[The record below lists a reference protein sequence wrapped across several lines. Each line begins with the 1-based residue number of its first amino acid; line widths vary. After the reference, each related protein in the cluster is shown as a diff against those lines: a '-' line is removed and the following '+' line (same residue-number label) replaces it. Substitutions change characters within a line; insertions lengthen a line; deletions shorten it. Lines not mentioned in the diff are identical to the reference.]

1 MHYIRKLLRLF
12 TKRERRQLALLTF
25 AMLIMAFMEVVGV
38 GAIGPFMRVAADP
51 SVVERTPVLL
61 WLYNL
66 LGISDMR
73 YFIVV
78 LGIIFF
84 LVILGTNGFTTVVM
98 YYLFR
103 WSDMRS
109 YTLGRRLLSQYLY
122 QPYSYF
128 LDHNTSELSKNIL
141 AEVGQVLRQAI
152 RPGMELMTRGMVA
165 AAILLFLVISSPQV
179 ALIVTLVL
187 GGTYAVVFGL
197 IRNRLTRI
205 GTKIRQ
211 LNRERFKVS
220 GEAFG
225 AIKDVKILG
234 KEPVFEEQF
243 AKASKNFAWQHAR
256 RQIITGLP
264 HYIIE
269 AVALGL
275 VVLLVVVMIVRGGD
289 FAEVIPVISVYA
301 FAGYRLMPALRV
313 IFKNAGSL
321 RSSGPIV
328 QALYDDLTI
337 GADTVEESRVA
348 ALKLSKK
355 IERLPFVNEIHLKDV
370 HFSYPTSAE
379 PVLKDINLTIRKN
392 STIGFIGPT
401 GCGKTTL
408 VDIILGLLKAEGTL
422 SSDNTVISDKNVR
435 NWQLNFGYVPQQIFL
450 ADDTVTR
457 NIAFGVHA
465 TDINQEAVEKAA
477 RIAHLDEFVRTEMPQ
492 GYETLVGERGVRL
505 SGGQRQRIGIARALY
520 HDPDILVL
528 DEATSALDNLT
539 EAAVMDAINELMG
552 AKTIIMIAHRLSTV
566 QKADTIFLLEKGKII
581 AEGSYAELMKKSEAF
596 RKMAKV
602 RR

>member
-1 MHYIRKLLRLF
+1 MHYIRKLLRLL

-165 AAILLFLVISSPQV
+165 AAILLFLVISSPLV

-337 GADTVEESRVA
+337 GADTVEESRGA
-348 ALKLSKK
+348 ALKLSKN

-566 QKADTIFLLEKGKII
+566 QKADTICMLDKGRIVAVGNYDK
-581 AEGSYAELMKKSEAF
+581 LMETSKDF
-596 RKMAKV
+596 QKMAKIKY
-602 RR
+602 

>member
-1 MHYIRKLLRLF
+1 MHYIRKLLKLL

-66 LGISDMR
+66 LGITDMR
-73 YFIVV
+73 YFIAV

-84 LVILGTNGFTTVVM
+84 MVILGTNGFTTVVM

-103 WSDMRS
+103 WSDMRA
-109 YTLGRRLLSQYLY
+109 YTLGRRLFSQYLY

-128 LDHNTSELSKNIL
+128 LDHNTSELAKNIL
-141 AEVGQVLRQAI
+141 AEVQQVLRQAI
-152 RPGMELMTRGMVA
+152 RPGIELMTRGMVA
-165 AAILLFLVISSPQV
+165 AAILLFLVISSPLV
-179 ALIVTLVL
+179 ALVVTLVL

-197 IRNRLTRI
+197 IRKRLTRI
-205 GTKIRQ
+205 GTRIRQ
-211 LNRERFKVS
+211 LNRERFKIS
-220 GEAFG
+220 GESFG

-243 AKASKNFAWQHAR
+243 ARASKNFAWQHAK

-289 FAEVIPVISVYA
+289 FAEVIPLISVYA

-313 IFKNAGSL
+313 IFKNAGAL

-337 GADTVEESRVA
+337 GADTVEESRGA
-348 ALKLSKK
+348 ALKLSKN
-355 IERLPFVNEIHLKDV
+355 IERLPFVNEIRLKEV

-422 SSDNTVISDKNVR
+422 MSDNTIISDTNVR
-435 NWQLNFGYVPQQIFL
+435 NWQLNFGYVAQQIFL

-457 NIAFGVHA
+457 NIAFGVH
-465 TDINQEAVEKAA
+465 TSDINQEAVEKAA
-477 RIAHLDEFVRTEMPQ
+477 KIAHLDEFVRNEMPQ

-505 SGGQRQRIGIARALY
+505 SGGQRQRVGIARALY

-539 EAAVMDAINELMG
+539 EQAVMDAIDELMG

-566 QKADTIFLLEKGKII
+566 QKADTIFLLDKGSIA
-581 AEGSYAELMKKSEAF
+581 AEGSYDELMKKSAAF

-602 RR
+602 QS